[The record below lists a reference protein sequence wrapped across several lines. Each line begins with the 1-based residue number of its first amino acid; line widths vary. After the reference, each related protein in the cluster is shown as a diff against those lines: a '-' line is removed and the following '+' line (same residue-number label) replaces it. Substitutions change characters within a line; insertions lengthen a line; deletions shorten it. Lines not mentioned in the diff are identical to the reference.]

1 MKTTAYNPSNLEIE
15 LAKTVVLLQKEI
27 EQKLNG
33 KQITKIFP
41 DVSQDNPAVKI
52 TLVDKEGDAHEVVM
66 KIVQLP
72 DKA

>member
-15 LAKTVVLLQKEI
+15 LAKAVVLLQKEI

-33 KQITKIFP
+33 NQITKIFP
-41 DVSQDNPAVKI
+41 DVSQDNPVVKI